1 MSLPPEPFSLRTT
14 TSDSYCSYPFDA
26 MKSVIAASVI
36 AVTDAIVMHVGESVG
51 YNFGVLGRKWRIH
64 WTFFGVSFGS
74 CAICILNLYTIFQS
88 TIFYNTPNV
97 YNVTIPTNHLGVV

>member
-1 MSLPPEPFSLRTT
+1 
-14 TSDSYCSYPFDA
+14 

-64 WTFFGVSFGS
+64 RTFLG
-74 CAICILNLYTIFQS
+74 CHLNHVPF
-88 TIFYNTPNV
+88 V
-97 YNVTIPTNHLGVV
+97 Y

>member
-26 MKSVIAASVI
+26 MKFVIAASI

-64 WTFFGVSFGS
+64 RTFLG
-74 CAICILNLYTIFQS
+74 CHLNHVPFIY
-88 TIFYNTPNV
+88 
-97 YNVTIPTNHLGVV
+97 